1 MSLEGSGGQVVG
13 VVTES
18 RADGIVIRG
27 ARTSVTGASFVDEQI
42 VMPTKN
48 MPEAEV
54 DYAVAC
60 DVPTNSPGV
69 KVIAEMSGLERVPQI
84 RDKITELMI
93 YAETMRA
100 LGIAAVTRFEMVEGV
115 AVPNDLIANAG
126 KYHTTS
132 GHHTAIALLQ
142 DIAGG
147 GVVTSPSGADL
158 TSPLT
163 GPLVRKYF
171 AGAAGVPAED
181 RLRMFN
187 LIRALTA
194 SDYAGDDAIATLH
207 GGGSMAAQKQAIQR
221 NYDLDRARTY
231 ARRAA
236 GLKA

>member
-1 MSLEGSGGQVVG
+1 MSVKRILVVHNHYQQPGG
-13 VVTES
+13 E
-18 RADGIVIRG
+18 
-27 ARTSVTGASFVDEQI
+27 DE
-42 VMPTKN
+42 VFA
-48 MPEAEV
+48 AEV
-54 DYAVAC
+54 DVLRAEGH
-60 DVPTNSPGV
+60 DVVEYTEHNQ
-69 KVIAEMSGLERVPQI
+69 VIAEMSGLERVPMI

-100 LGIAAVTRFEMVEGV
+100 LGIAAITQFEMVEGV

-132 GHHTAIALLQ
+132 GHHTAVALLQ

-187 LIRALTA
+187 LIRDLTA

-221 NYDLDRARTY
+221 NYDLERAKTY